1 MAVSY
6 GYVEC
11 PVLVLKPSPMSW
23 FCPVWQNQG
32 QVTEW
37 HVQVHADSN
46 LSVPRGLFSILYAV
60 FSFCPASRTLS
71 ASSGKLWMSQWF
83 SVSSQ
88 MHPLLFLTWLCVQEV
103 ETSSFAPLHP
113 ADVRERLG
121 DLSPLPLGQV
131 MVFPVA
137 VLSGTAETLVKWLCS
152 MATALT
158 GFPPNCFLPSA
169 LNLGLEKPPML
180 LPLKVHALLL
190 SPVHTLYKLFS
201 VNPLEGPENSCQA
214 REYTWGRFCSL
225 RNGDKTVYLVL
236 VRVK

>member
-37 HVQVHADSN
+37 HIQVHADSN
-46 LSVPRGLFSILYAV
+46 LSVPAL
-60 FSFCPASRTLS
+60 PAELS
-71 ASSGKLWMSQWF
+71 LQAQESYGWASD

-225 RNGDKTVYLVL
+225 RNGDKTIYLVL